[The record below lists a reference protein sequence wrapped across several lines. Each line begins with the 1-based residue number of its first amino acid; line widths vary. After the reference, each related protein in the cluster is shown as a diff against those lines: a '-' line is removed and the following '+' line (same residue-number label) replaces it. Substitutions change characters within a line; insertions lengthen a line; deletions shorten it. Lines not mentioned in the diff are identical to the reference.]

1 MGTSP
6 VYERRLCRLD
16 ETAREVS
23 ERQVLPGEGLRERFE
38 QQRPTTA
45 LPGAYSVF
53 QGVTD
58 RFGDQ
63 WPCRLGR
70 TGSSSPEWLLV
81 GTPSLS
87 GDVDLGGNS

>member
-1 MGTSP
+1 MGRVLLVNGVS
-6 VYERRLCRLD
+6 VALD

-45 LPGAYSVF
+45 LRQAYSVF

-58 RFGDQ
+58 
-63 WPCRLGR
+63 
-70 TGSSSPEWLLV
+70 
-81 GTPSLS
+81 
-87 GDVDLGGNS
+87 